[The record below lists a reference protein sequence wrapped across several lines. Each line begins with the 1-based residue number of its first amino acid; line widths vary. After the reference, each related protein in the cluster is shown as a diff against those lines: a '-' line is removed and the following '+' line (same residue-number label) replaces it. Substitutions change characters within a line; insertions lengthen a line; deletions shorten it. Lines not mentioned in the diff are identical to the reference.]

1 MSMSPQILEI
11 LSNVRKSSVLI
22 FKQSIEETLN
32 TKCVTNYVHFQQD
45 IEATVNLKC
54 VTNGSLKIPR
64 GQFNLE
70 SGRIKFS
77 LRVKD
82 SAWEPRLDIEK
93 WDAVTRTLTEV
104 ECVRI
109 FHNFHDVKTKQQG
122 GGEKF
127 IYVYL
132 RSSIVNK
139 DYKQI
144 EQPLSLD

>member
-1 MSMSPQILEI
+1 MSPQILEI

-22 FKQSIEETLN
+22 FKQKMEEIL
-32 TKCVTNYVHFQQD
+32 D
-45 IEATVNLKC
+45 LKC
-54 VTNGSLKIPR
+54 VTRGSLKIPR
-64 GQFNLE
+64 SQFNLE

-77 LRVKD
+77 LRVTD
-82 SAWEPRLDIEK
+82 AAWEPKVGIKK
-93 WDAVTRTLTEV
+93 WDAVTRTFTEV

-132 RSSIVNK
+132 RSSIVNR
-139 DYKQI
+139 D
-144 EQPLSLD
+144 